1 MDVAQLDTIRRAL
14 TPCTSLDEVVDR
26 VMSCLQGSWTLAQY
40 DDPIEY
46 RDDGVTLALQQETHE
61 GVTLVDL
68 DIRRTPA
75 WRCDVTRIHSL
86 SM

>member
-14 TPCTSLDEVVDR
+14 TPCTSLDEVVER
-26 VMSCLQGSWTLAQY
+26 AMSCLQGSWTVAQY

-46 RDDGVTLALQQETHE
+46 RDDGVTLALQQETPDV
-61 GVTLVDL
+61 VTLVDL

-75 WRCDVTRIHSL
+75 WRCDIINSTSV
-86 SM
+86 